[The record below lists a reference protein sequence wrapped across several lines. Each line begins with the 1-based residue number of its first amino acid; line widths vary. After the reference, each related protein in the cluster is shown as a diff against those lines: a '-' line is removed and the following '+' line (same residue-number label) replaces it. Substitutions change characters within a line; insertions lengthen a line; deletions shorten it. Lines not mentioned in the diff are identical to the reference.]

1 MKITKQRLKEIIKE
15 ELSGLGDSQETRRAN
30 PNENTLR
37 LADVATRVGGSEFA
51 TAVSAAMMHAISTP
65 ENTGG
70 HPAMGM
76 MAAALKTLT
85 LSRPESALEEG
96 PDNWAQDAAADIKKK
111 GTEGEFTKYCD
122 GDVTQACVDRAAK
135 GNSTKRKRQAAF
147 AANVNSNDDL
157 VYPKDKKQK
166 D

>member
-15 ELSGLGDSQETRRAN
+15 ELDS
-30 PNENTLR
+30 LI
-37 LADVATRVGGSEFA
+37 SE
-51 TAVSAAMMHAISTP
+51 
-65 ENTGG
+65 
-70 HPAMGM
+70 
-76 MAAALKTLT
+76 KD
-85 LSRPESALEEG
+85 
-96 PDNWAQDAAADIKKK
+96 DNWVQDASADIKKK

-147 AANVNSNDDL
+147 AANVNSDDDL